1 MDPDARALRL
11 IQTVYRAAAGAA
23 AWREFTG
30 ELSEAFSG
38 ALVCLN
44 LGHSRHPASACLHS
58 AGLSED
64 FGESLWRSLVD
75 SMSWRTSH
83 RADFSLG
90 FTPANKVF
98 PGLALEKTE
107 LYRAWMAPRG
117 LPPVWPICLNV
128 ATRPLVPD
136 AAIVILRQPDAATS
150 SPFSKAELDFGNLL
164 LPHLQ
169 LAFGVQM
176 EISGAEWR
184 RNALQ
189 EVIERW
195 HMGVILLDSKGRLL
209 KSNRSADRTL
219 ASRAGLRLGD
229 QKLWAP
235 LAEDNRNLQTAIA
248 AATENAAR
256 RRFHLEE
263 SFYFMRERGRPN
275 LEFTIKPL
283 LSGVPG
289 STVSDAVV
297 AVLIANLDEVSTF
310 PAKTVRRL
318 YSLTGAEIDPSCSCW
333 WKAPPSARPPTD
345 GMSRSQPRVD
355 SSKRSSPRPG
365 RRSRAN

>member
-1 MDPDARALRL
+1 
-11 IQTVYRAAAGAA
+11 
-23 AWREFTG
+23 
-30 ELSEAFSG
+30 
-38 ALVCLN
+38 
-44 LGHSRHPASACLHS
+44 
-58 AGLSED
+58 
-64 FGESLWRSLVD
+64 
-75 SMSWRTSH
+75 MSWRTSH

-98 PGLALEKTE
+98 PGLALEKTDF
-107 LYRAWMAPRG
+107 YRMWMAPRG

-128 ATRPLVPD
+128 VTRPLVPD
-136 AAIVILRQPDAATS
+136 AAVVILRQPDAATS
-150 SPFSKAELDFGNLL
+150 SSFSEAELDFGNLL

-176 EISGAEWR
+176 EISAAEWR

-219 ASRAGLRLGD
+219 AAQAGLRLGD

-248 AATENAAR
+248 VATENAAR

-289 STVSDAVV
+289 SAVSDAVV

-318 YSLTGAEIDPSCSCW
+318 YSLTGAEIELLQLLVEGASLSQAADRRNVAIATARGQLQEIFSKTGTKKQSELIQLVCAGIMAVW
-333 WKAPPSARPPTD
+333 DEYREGEVVARDVEEEAPE
-345 GMSRSQPRVD
+345 
-355 SSKRSSPRPG
+355 
-365 RRSRAN
+365 